1 MRCALVLVA
10 TVLVVSTIGA
20 RVLDDKGDIFT
31 SVKRVSTKLG
41 AFISDQLASS
51 QDLSLKR
58 HADNFKVFFFL
69 VVYMYVYML
78 VYM

>member
-41 AFISDQLASS
+41 AIISDQFASS
-51 QDLSLKR
+51 HDLLLNR
-58 HADNFKVFFFL
+58 HADNFIVFFFL
-69 VVYMYVYML
+69 LCICMFIY
-78 VYM
+78 